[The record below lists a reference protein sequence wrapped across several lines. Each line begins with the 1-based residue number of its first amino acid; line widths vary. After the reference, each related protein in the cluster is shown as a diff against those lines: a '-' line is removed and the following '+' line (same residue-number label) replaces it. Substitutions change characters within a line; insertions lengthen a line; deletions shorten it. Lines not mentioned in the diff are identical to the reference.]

1 MSVSNAQRAQL
12 RRLIGAH
19 SGWAAYRRLH
29 GLGDTSS
36 LGSALCL
43 QICATLQIDHS
54 HITGTENMNNPAPQA
69 PQGLFNRAAPAAAP
83 QPHVFHG
90 PAPVTAPSV
99 QAAMDALLA
108 ALSAQ
113 AGDSAAVAALAAE
126 LETVTARVQT
136 LENAA
141 PALLVVDAA
150 GAAFGDELPS
160 TRHPMLETLIR
171 CATARDL
178 RGTPQNVWISGP
190 TGSGKT
196 TGARM
201 AAQALGLA
209 WGFHSQMLQPHELI
223 GFVDGHGNY
232 HSTVFVDMF
241 RADGAGGLCLLDEID
256 SWAPDATACLN
267 SALANGQISLPT
279 GEIIDRHPDFYCV
292 GAGNTWGLGPTAE
305 FVGRNRLDAAF
316 RSRFPIKLSWGY
328 DTALER
334 ALAQDDA
341 WCDRV
346 FAARRA
352 ADKNGIKTLIDPRI
366 TIAGA
371 AMIRCGF
378 TSDEAAANTYLADL
392 APAQAAIVE
401 GR

>member
-43 QICATLQIDHS
+43 QICATLQINHS
-54 HITGTENMNNPAPQA
+54 HITGTAPMNNPAPQA
-69 PQGLFNRAAPAAAP
+69 PQGLFNRAAAAPAAAP
-83 QPHVFHG
+83 APAVFHG

-113 AGDSAAVAALAAE
+113 AGDSAAVAALAAD

-136 LENAA
+136 LESAA

-150 GAAFGDELPS
+150 GLAFGDELPA
-160 TRHPMLETLIR
+160 TRHPMMETLIR
-171 CATARDL
+171 SVTARDL

-201 AAQALGLA
+201 AAQALGLD
-209 WGFHSQMLQPHELI
+209 WGFHSQMQMPHELL
-223 GFVDGHGNY
+223 GFVDAAGTY
-232 HSTVFVDMF
+232 HETVFVRLF
-241 RADGAGGLCLLDEID
+241 RDGGLCLLDEID
-256 SWAPDATACLN
+256 GWAVDATAALN

-279 GEIIDRHPDFYCV
+279 GEIVDRNRNFYCI

-305 FVGRNRLDAAF
+305 FVGRNRLDAAT
-316 RSRFPIKLSWGY
+316 RSRFPIKLAWGY
-328 DTALER
+328 DMALER
-334 ALAQDDA
+334 ALAQNDSWA
-341 WCDRV
+341 DRV
-346 FAARRA
+346 FSARRA
-352 ADKNGIKTLIDPRI
+352 AEKHGIKTLIDPRV

-371 AMIRCGF
+371 ALIRSGF
-378 TSDEAAANTYLADL
+378 TSDETAAMTYLAEL
-392 APAQAAIVE
+392 APAQAALVE

>member
-54 HITGTENMNNPAPQA
+54 HITGNTPMPAPTA
-69 PQGLFNRAAPAAAP
+69 PNGLFNRAAAAPAAAP

-113 AGDSAAVAALAAE
+113 AGDSAAVAALAAD

-136 LENAA
+136 LESAA

-150 GAAFGDELPS
+150 GLAFGDELPS
-160 TRHPMLETLIR
+160 TRHPMMETLIR
-171 CATARDL
+171 SVTARDL

-201 AAQALGLA
+201 AAEALGLA
-209 WGFHSQMLQPHELI
+209 WGFHSQMQMPHELL
-223 GFVDGHGNY
+223 GFVDAAGTY
-232 HSTVFVDMF
+232 HETVFVRLF
-241 RADGAGGLCLLDEID
+241 RDGGLCLLDEID
-256 SWAPDATACLN
+256 GWAVDATAALN

-279 GEIIDRHPDFYCV
+279 GEIIDRHPNFHCI

-305 FVGRNRLDAAF
+305 FVGRNRLDAAT
-316 RSRFPIKLSWGY
+316 RSRFPIKLAWGY
-328 DTALER
+328 DQALER
-334 ALAQDDA
+334 ALAQNDA
-341 WCDRV
+341 WADRV

-352 ADKNGIKTLIDPRI
+352 AEKHGIKTLIDPRV

-371 AMIRCGF
+371 ALIRCGF
-378 TSDEAAANTYLADL
+378 SSDEAAANTYLAEL
-392 APAQAAIVE
+392 APAQAALVE

>member
-1 MSVSNAQRAQL
+1 MSVSNAQRAML
-12 RRLIGAH
+12 RRLIGPHPA
-19 SGWAAYRRLH
+19 WPAYRRLH

-43 QICATLQIDHS
+43 QICDTLKIDYS
-54 HITGTENMNNPAPQA
+54 HITGSEPMPAPTA
-69 PQGLFNRAAPAAAP
+69 PNGLFNRAAPAAAP
-83 QPHVFHG
+83 QASVFHG
-90 PAPVTAPSV
+90 PTPVTAPSV

-113 AGDSAAVAALAAE
+113 QGSSAAVDALAAD
-126 LETVTARVQT
+126 LESVTARVQT
-136 LENAA
+136 LESAA
-141 PALLVVDAA
+141 PALLVIDRDGVP
-150 GAAFGDELPS
+150 FGDELPA

-178 RGTPQNVWISGP
+178 RGTPQNVWLSGP

-201 AAQALGLA
+201 AAQALGAA

-232 HSTVFVDMF
+232 HSTVFVDLF
-241 RADGAGGLCLLDEID
+241 RAGGLCLLDEID

-292 GAGNTWGLGPTAE
+292 CAGNTWGLGPTAE

-334 ALAQDDA
+334 ALAQNDA